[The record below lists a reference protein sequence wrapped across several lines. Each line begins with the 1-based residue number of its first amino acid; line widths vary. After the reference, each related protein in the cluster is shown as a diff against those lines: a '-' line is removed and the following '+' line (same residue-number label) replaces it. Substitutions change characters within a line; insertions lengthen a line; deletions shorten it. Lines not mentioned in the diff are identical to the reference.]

1 MPNGMSEHAPLAA
14 PSPSRAVIFG
24 LAAVWAASL
33 LEAALLVRGL
43 IYFCSVPPAFGAGDT
58 LAFLLLHTSGAGA
71 AALVYI
77 RVRPESRAG
86 RLGATLL
93 AAAASGFGALLL
105 YAVVSSFEVH
115 TIGPPFSLTPA
126 VVTAGVATAVVALPA
141 AALVWGLG
149 ELTGWI
155 WARTRR

>member
-1 MPNGMSEHAPLAA
+1 M
-14 PSPSRAVIFG
+14 
-24 LAAVWAASL
+24 
-33 LEAALLVRGL
+33 
-43 IYFCSVPPAFGAGDT
+43 
-58 LAFLLLHTSGAGA
+58 
-71 AALVYI
+71 
-77 RVRPESRAG
+77 RPESRAG

-126 VVTAGVATAVVALPA
+126 VVTAGVATAFVALPA